1 MLALDD
7 VSLVV
12 RPGEIL
18 GLMGHNGAGKSTLI
32 KILTGAEQPTGGQLL
47 VNGRLV
53 QLRSVA
59 DARSLGVVAVYQELR
74 IIGTVS
80 VAENLSYPLL
90 PHRFGFVDRK
100 KLRQEALRVLSE
112 RGIEIDPM
120 VPAGQLSQAER
131 QLVEISA
138 VLSSGARVVL
148 LDEPTSSL
156 DVEQIERVFALMHR
170 ATVEGSSFV
179 FVTHKVNE
187 VLGCA
192 DRIVVLRDGRVVAH
206 GARGDFDHERLV
218 AELAGSSGERQ
229 RGLGSSQGALVG
241 AFAAGGASRPVATK
255 PADRHES
262 EKTVATVAL
271 RVVGLVA
278 GGVRRADLEVNFGE
292 VVGLYGV
299 LGAGRTAFLRALQ
312 GLNPVRGGQV
322 VLYGAPFS
330 PRDPADSLEHGLY
343 LLSESRKVDGIIPS
357 MSVRDNQVIAALR
370 LFRHHGGL
378 MDRARVKEQTN
389 REVERLDIR
398 GDPDRPVASL
408 SGGNQQKVLF
418 SRLHMAGA
426 RVLLLDE
433 PTRGVDVGAKRHIYE
448 VIRDEAKDGKAVI
461 VSSSEA
467 EEICELCSRCYV
479 VREGRLGDVVLS
491 GKALTPS
498 ALRLAAVQSEEEV
511 ASE

>member
-1 MLALDD
+1 
-7 VSLVV
+7 
-12 RPGEIL
+12 
-18 GLMGHNGAGKSTLI
+18 
-32 KILTGAEQPTGGQLL
+32 
-47 VNGRLV
+47 
-53 QLRSVA
+53 
-59 DARSLGVVAVYQELR
+59 
-74 IIGTVS
+74 
-80 VAENLSYPLL
+80 
-90 PHRFGFVDRK
+90 VDRK
-100 KLRQEALRVLSE
+100 RLRQDALRALSE

-170 ATVEGSSFV
+170 ATAEGSSFV

-192 DRIVVLRDGRVVAH
+192 DRIIVLRDGRVVAH
-206 GARGDFDHERLV
+206 GARGDFDHDRLV
-218 AELAGSSGERQ
+218 AELAGSSGEGFGVAGRAQGLVAGAPAVEGGNAPYAIKLAREQ
-229 RGLGSSQGALVG
+229 RGT
-241 AFAAGGASRPVATK
+241 RTM
-255 PADRHES
+255 
-262 EKTVATVAL
+262 ATVAL
-271 RVVGLVA
+271 RVTGLVA
-278 GGVRRADLEVNFGE
+278 GGVRRADLDVNFGE

-330 PRDPADSLEHGLY
+330 PKDPADSLEHGLY

-357 MSVRDNQVIAALR
+357 MSVRGNQVIAALR
-370 LFRHHGGL
+370 SFRHYGGL
-378 MDRARVKEQTN
+378 MDRARVKEETDS
-389 REVERLDIR
+389 EVERLDIR
-398 GDPDRPVASL
+398 GNPDRPVASL

-433 PTRGVDVGAKRHIYE
+433 PTRGVDVGAKRRIYQ

-491 GKALTPS
+491 GKALTPN
-498 ALRLAAVQSEEEV
+498 ALRLAAVQSEEEEEEV
-511 ASE
+511 ASR